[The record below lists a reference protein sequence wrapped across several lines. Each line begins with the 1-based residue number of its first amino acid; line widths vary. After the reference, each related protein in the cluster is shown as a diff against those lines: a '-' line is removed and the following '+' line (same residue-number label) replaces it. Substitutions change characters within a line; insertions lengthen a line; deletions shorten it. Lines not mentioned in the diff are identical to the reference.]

1 MAATDLT
8 NAPVANDGFPAAKP
22 TEPGISH
29 LVGGILEDAQRLI
42 EQQFQL
48 LKIDLRK
55 DLLRFRDGGIMLAI
69 GAGCL
74 AVAGLLLLFTLVHLL
89 EWLTRPYLEMWAC
102 YGLVAG
108 FAALVGGTVAFFGA
122 KRIEKLKI
130 VPEQASQGLEENL
143 QWKTNR
149 R

>member
-8 NAPVANDGFPAAKP
+8 NAPVAADGFPAAKS

-42 EQQFQL
+42 EQQFAL

-55 DLLRFRDGGIMLAI
+55 DLLRVRDGGIMLAI

-74 AVAGLLLLFTLVHLL
+74 AVAGLLALFTLVHLL
-89 EWLTRPYLEMWAC
+89 EWLTRPHLEMWAC

-122 KRIEKLKI
+122 KRLERLKI

-143 QWKTNR
+143 QWKTNLR
-149 R
+149 